1 MSFEQNI
8 NTNWTFLNVPCTVD
22 WFILHFLNCNLLYK
36 KREKNVIFEFDNDL
50 LNFYSP
56 VIENDWIDVLIEFL
70 FLHPFPLPFSH
81 KTKFI

>member
-1 MSFEQNI
+1 MYHVRFLLVYISFFKLQ
-8 NTNWTFLNVPCTVD
+8 FVKQ
-22 WFILHFLNCNLLYK
+22 K

-50 LNFYSP
+50 LNFYGP

-70 FLHPFPLPFSH
+70 FLHPFPLPFSL